1 MRNASIKS
9 FFSVKSKPADS
20 TAAAAATATPMSTE
34 PSSYADLREATI
46 RRNREFL
53 LSLGLIDSS
62 STPALSFAP
71 TTPQTRKR
79 SLATTTTTP
88 PPSMP
93 QRRSKRLNP
102 KKDIAEENGDNFN
115 ADDAGGDDASTI
127 QDEPLLAFNA
137 SDVARYSIPV
147 SSNALSYEQFENSAQ
162 LRGFV
167 ASNVGSLSARH
178 LNRVYSVDFG
188 LVNSHLFVAT
198 AGHQG
203 YAALT
208 AVAPVNLS
216 ADDDDDD
223 DDDEDQRLLLEWRA
237 SRGWIGSVQFV
248 SCDGKLLTVSNDS
261 LVKLWD
267 VSLVDDSNAPKLL
280 AANDS
285 LHSSGIFQA
294 HCSRNSLFTASK
306 DKSVAL
312 SSISDAGFTF
322 VRRFEALHRACVK
335 TVRARNDN
343 VSVFASAGMDRC
355 IAIGDV
361 RGDSDA
367 PSIAIRDAHQ
377 SPISSVVWHGDLL
390 LSASYDTTLKL
401 HDVRRADR
409 VLFELPVPGG
419 KAIVRPA
426 FCNKGRNVVSGSDG
440 MRLLSLFCTQSGSA
454 VSRGVLEVDSC
465 TVQCGAMDDALA
477 ERVNSVAVQQAP
489 SIGGEAI
496 LIAAAGGAEVQ
507 VLCGDVGTAA
517 AAEAEKEKCA
527 RAEEKAAEGQTKAG
541 E

>member
-1 MRNASIKS
+1 MSSNGTMRNASIKS
-9 FFSVKSKPADS
+9 FFGVKSKPTDS
-20 TAAAAATATPMSTE
+20 TSTPVSTE
-34 PSSYADLREATI
+34 PTSSYAELREATI

-71 TTPQTRKR
+71 TTQPTRKR
-79 SLATTTTTP
+79 SIAAATT
-88 PPSMP
+88 PSMP

-102 KKDIAEENGDNFN
+102 KKDIAEENGDNCFN
-115 ADDAGGDDASTI
+115 ADGAGGGDDDSTI
-127 QDEPLLAFNA
+127 LDEPSLAFNA
-137 SDVARYSIPV
+137 SDVARYSIQV
-147 SSNALSYEQFENSAQ
+147 ASSALSHEQFENSAH
-162 LRGFV
+162 LSGFV
-167 ASNVGSLSARH
+167 ALASLSARH
-178 LNRVYSVDFG
+178 LNRIYAVDFG

-208 AVAPVNLS
+208 AVAPVDPS
-216 ADDDDDD
+216 ADNDDDDD
-223 DDDEDQRLLLEWRA
+223 QRVLLEWRA

-248 SCDGKLLTVSNDS
+248 SCDGKVLTASNDS

-267 VSLVDDSNAPKLL
+267 VSLVDGNNAPKLL

-294 HCSRNSLFTASK
+294 HCSHNSLFTASK

-312 SSISDAGFTF
+312 SSISDAGITF

-477 ERVNSVAVQQAP
+477 ERVNSVAMQQAP

-507 VLCGDVGTAA
+507 VLCGDVGTA
-517 AAEAEKEKCA
+517 EKCA